1 MLSPQA
7 VSFMIYEPYTILLFY
22 YFIKFLSASS
32 YHDYWNSWLK
42 KCTDKVDFCQLYAVL
57 ISECL
62 TPYKIIKQCQML
74 GDELGSHFPIY
85 LHSLVT
91 MIHVQIYPTIVFLPK
106 ITFTLRFYSNQPV
119 YPPPLLC
126 SFMSMVSSTYRAS
139 FIMVL
144 MYSRIECTENTPH
157 AVFCTECQHDSG
169 FSITDAC
176 PKHTAPSNCLFMMLP
191 MMFK

>member
-1 MLSPQA
+1 MGIATFKFLSIVAHGRSSTKASWMNEWMNRRHIRIYLTDIIRIVKQKEFQCYA
-7 VSFMIYEPYTILLFY
+7 LSSSSFFHDIWTLYTILLFY

-106 ITFTLRFYSNQPV
+106 ITFTLRFYSN
-119 YPPPLLC
+119 
-126 SFMSMVSSTYRAS
+126 
-139 FIMVL
+139 
-144 MYSRIECTENTPH
+144 
-157 AVFCTECQHDSG
+157 
-169 FSITDAC
+169 
-176 PKHTAPSNCLFMMLP
+176 
-191 MMFK
+191 